1 MLPMNDTKPASPE
14 LRPEELRWRC
24 DPDRFHFETT
34 LELAGSPIQIIG
46 QDRAREALRLGLNVR
61 AEGYNIF
68 ATGEVGGGRST
79 TVRRMLGETDLGEVP
94 PDDLV
99 FVHDFEQTDQPH
111 LLKFVAGRGRE
122 FRTAMEELIEGL
134 LRDLPRIYSSDLY
147 QRQRTA
153 IIDTASQDQKKAFRD
168 FEQRLEGEGFTMVQV
183 QIGPLTR
190 PNIVPVHEGKPI
202 DIDEIAQLVEQ
213 GKYVK
218 EEFDA
223 IQRRLS
229 ELRGELE
236 VLGKTVRRMDRDLRR
251 HLAEMDREFA
261 SPVLE
266 EAVGDLRDAFPE
278 AGVEAY
284 LKQVSEALLDSLDDL
299 RHGAEEQQDPHP
311 EGEAEVE
318 VDTRFDVNLVVD
330 NSSTKGRPV
339 IWETAPNY
347 RNLFGAIE
355 KVRTSGGEWITDHT
369 RIRAGSLLRA
379 NGGFLVLDALDVL
392 VEPAVWAALKR
403 TLRTCQVE
411 VQAFDPM
418 NVMGGNALKPE
429 PVPIDVKVIMIGTRQ
444 IYRLLHAH
452 DEDFSKIFKVK
463 AEMAMTIPRS
473 DQELDNYAAFVHKK
487 TQDDDLPPFNREAVA
502 AVVEHG
508 ARLTEHRGKLTTR
521 FAEIADLAR
530 ESAFWAR
537 QRAHDVVEGADVD
550 QALDRKIH
558 RVNLI
563 EEVLRER
570 IEDGMVLIE
579 IDGEVIGQ
587 VNGLAILDTGD
598 HAFCQPSRITATV
611 AMGRAGVI
619 DLDREAQMSGS
630 LHTKGV
636 LILTGFLRER
646 FAQNKPLALTATVC
660 FEQNYGGVDGDSASS
675 TELYALLSNLADVPI
690 KQGIAVTGSVNQRG
704 EVQPI
709 GGANEKIEGFY
720 DVCRVLGMTGDQG
733 VMIPRRNMPN
743 LMLRKDIVEAVARGE
758 FHVWA
763 VATIEEG
770 LEVLT
775 GVPAGKADENGAYA
789 EGTIFAK
796 ADATLTR
803 LAEQV
808 NAFGP
813 ADQRGQV

>member
-1 MLPMNDTKPASPE
+1 MGAMSEPNPCTRE
-14 LRPEELRWRC
+14 LRSEELRWRC

-34 LELAGSPIQIIG
+34 ADLAGSPIHIIG
-46 QDRAREALRLGLNVR
+46 QDRAREALRLGLTVR

-79 TVRRMLGETDLGEVP
+79 TVRRMLSEMDLGEVP

-99 FVHDFEQTDQPH
+99 FVHDFDQPDQPH

-122 FRTAMEELIEGL
+122 FAKAMEELIEGL
-134 LRDLPRIYSSDLY
+134 LRDLPKIYDSELY
-147 QRQRTA
+147 RRQRTA
-153 IIDTASQDQKKAFRD
+153 IIDTASQDQKKAFRE
-168 FEQRLEGEGFTMVQV
+168 FEQRLEGEGFAMVQV

-190 PNIVPVHEGKPI
+190 PNLVPVHEGKPI
-202 DIDEIAQLVEQ
+202 DIDELGLLVEQ
-213 GKYVK
+213 GKYVQ

-236 VLGKTVRRMDRDLRR
+236 MLGKTVRRMDRDLRR
-251 HLAEMDREFA
+251 HLEQMDREFA
-261 SPVLE
+261 TPVLE
-266 EAVGDLRDAFPE
+266 EAVGDLSDAFPE
-278 AGVEAY
+278 KGVGAY
-284 LKQVSEALLDSLDDL
+284 LKQVSEALLDSLDEL
-299 RHGAEEQQDPHP
+299 RHGAEEQREQQS
-311 EGEAEVE
+311 EGEAEV
-318 VDTRFDVNLVVD
+318 VPDTRFDVNLVVG
-330 NSSTKGRPV
+330 NSQTKGRPV

-347 RNLFGAIE
+347 RNLFGTIE
-355 KVRTSGGEWITDHT
+355 KFRTSEGEWITDHT

-403 TLRTCQVE
+403 TLRTRKVE
-411 VQAFDPM
+411 IQTFDPM
-418 NVMGGNALKPE
+418 NMMGGNAIKPE

-444 IYRLLHAH
+444 IYRLLHTH
-452 DEDFSKIFKVK
+452 DEDFTKIFKIK

-487 TQDDDLPPFNREAVA
+487 TQDDALPPFRRDAVA
-502 AVVEHG
+502 AIVEHG
-508 ARLTEHRGKLTTR
+508 VRMTENRGKLTTR
-521 FAEIADLAR
+521 FAEIADLTR
-530 ESAFWAR
+530 EASFWAR
-537 QRAHDVVEGADVD
+537 QRNHEVVQGTDVD
-550 QALDRKIH
+550 LALDRKIH
-558 RVNLI
+558 RVSLI

-570 IEDGMVLIE
+570 IEEGMVLIE
-579 IDGEVIGQ
+579 IDGDAVGQ
-587 VNGLAILDTGD
+587 VNGLAILDSGD

-619 DLDREAQMSGS
+619 DLDREAEMSGS

-709 GGANEKIEGFY
+709 GGVNEKIEGFY
-720 DVCRVLGMTGDQG
+720 DVCRVLGISGEQG

-743 LMLRKDIVEAVARGE
+743 LMLRKDVVEAVAAGK

-763 VATIEEG
+763 VDTIEEG

-775 GVPAGKADENGAYA
+775 GVPAGKLGEDGAYPG
-789 EGTIFAK
+789 GTIFAR
-796 ADATLTR
+796 ADAALTR

-813 ADQRGQV
+813 ADRQ

>member
-1 MLPMNDTKPASPE
+1 MTPTRKPENFDPRTCAGAATRIASISR
-14 LRPEELRWRC
+14 RPRTW
-24 DPDRFHFETT
+24 PGPRF
-34 LELAGSPIQIIG
+34 
-46 QDRAREALRLGLNVR
+46 
-61 AEGYNIF
+61 
-68 ATGEVGGGRST
+68 RS
-79 TVRRMLGETDLGEVP
+79 
-94 PDDLV
+94 LV
-99 FVHDFEQTDQPH
+99 FVHDFDEPDQPH
-111 LLKFVAGRGRE
+111 LLSFAPGRGRE
-122 FRTAMEELIEGL
+122 FSKAMEELIEGL
-134 LRDLPRIYSSDLY
+134 LRDLPKIYDSELY

-153 IIDTASQDQKKAFRD
+153 IIDTSSQDQKKAFRE

-190 PNIVPVHEGKPI
+190 PNIVPVHEEEPI
-202 DIDEIAQLVEQ
+202 DIDELAQLVEK
-213 GKYVK
+213 GEYVK

-261 SPVLE
+261 APVLE

-278 AGVEAY
+278 SGVEAY

-299 RHGAEEQQDPHP
+299 RHGAEQQSEPQADD
-311 EGEAEVE
+311 EAEV
-318 VDTRFDVNLVVD
+318 VPDTRFDVNVVVD
-330 NSSTKGRPV
+330 NSLTKGRPV

-355 KVRTSGGEWITDHT
+355 KIRTAGGEWVTDHT

-403 TLRTCQVE
+403 TLRTCKVE
-411 VQAFDPM
+411 VQSFDPM
-418 NVMGGNALKPE
+418 NVMGGNAIKPE
-429 PVPIDVKVIMIGTRQ
+429 PVPIDVKVIMIGTRH

-452 DEDFSKIFKVK
+452 DEDFTKIFKVK
-463 AEMAMTIPRS
+463 AELAMTIPRS
-473 DQELDNYAAFVHKK
+473 DQELSNYAAFVHKK
-487 TQDDDLPPFNREAVA
+487 CKDDELPPFNPEAVA
-502 AVVEHG
+502 GIVEHG
-508 ARLTEHRGKLTTR
+508 VRMSENRGKLTTR

-530 ESAFWAR
+530 EAAFWAR
-537 QRAHDVVEGADVD
+537 QRGHDLVLGEDVD
-550 QALDRKIH
+550 LALERKIH

-563 EEVLRER
+563 EEMLLER
-570 IEDGMVLIE
+570 IEDGMVLLE
-579 IDGEVIGQ
+579 VDGEAIGQ

-619 DLDREAQMSGS
+619 DLDREAEMSGS

-709 GGANEKIEGFY
+709 GGVNEKIEGYY
-720 DVCRVLGMTGDQG
+720 DTCRVLGMTGKQG
-733 VMIPRRNMPN
+733 VLIPRRNMIN
-743 LMLRKDIVEAVARGE
+743 LMLRKDVVEAVEKGE

-763 VATIEEG
+763 VETIEEG
-770 LEVLT
+770 LQVLT
-775 GVPAGKADENGAYA
+775 GKEAGVADEKGIYP

-796 ADATLTR
+796 ADARLTR

-813 ADQRGQV
+813 ADRT